1 MGSEEHDFPFGRAVV
16 GLTTAHFSD
25 FGASMF
31 TYDYDHVSDCLYV
44 ELSQKPAIS
53 SRNVCP
59 NITQKLD
66 ANGVVVAYDIKQAS
80 KVVGPFFASLGI
92 DTAEA
97 FAA

>member
-1 MGSEEHDFPFGRAVV
+1 
-16 GLTTAHFSD
+16 
-25 FGASMF
+25 MF
-31 TYDYDHVSDCLYV
+31 TYQYDQDLDSLYV
-44 ELSQKPAIS
+44 ELSERPAIS
-53 SRNVCP
+53 SRTIDP

-66 ANGVVVAYDIKQAS
+66 ADGVVVAYDIRQAS